1 MCVLILVE
9 GSTALVAW
17 RVFWVPQ
24 GAGQGGLHAGLL
36 EGWEDLA
43 AREDQVGVLAGDPVF
58 LSPDHRVDVHLAAY
72 GRSTVRNGL
81 RSFTAETKR
90 NCATDIR
97 LLLTFLWRRG
107 RGWLETTTRDLED
120 LEHWRRF
127 ADANPERIGGS
138 KSDREAAAFTS
149 LFRWAERNKLI
160 EQNPVVMKE
169 VVGRYGEV
177 VQVRA
182 AGRAKDARP
191 SK

>member
-1 MCVLILVE
+1 MILVE

-17 RVFWVPQ
+17 RVFWVPR
-24 GAGQGGLHAGLL
+24 GAARGGLHAGLL

-43 AREDQVGVLAGDPVF
+43 AREDQVGVLAGDPVS
-58 LSPDHRVDVHLAAY
+58 LSPDYRVDVHLAAY
-72 GRSTVRNGL
+72 GRSTGRNGF
-81 RSFTAETKR
+81 RSTTAETKR
-90 NCATDIR
+90 NYATDVC
-97 LLLTFLWRRG
+97 LLLTFLWRRA
-107 RGWLETTTRDLED
+107 RGWLETTRDLED
-120 LEHWRRF
+120 FEHWRRF

-177 VQVRA
+177 LQVRA